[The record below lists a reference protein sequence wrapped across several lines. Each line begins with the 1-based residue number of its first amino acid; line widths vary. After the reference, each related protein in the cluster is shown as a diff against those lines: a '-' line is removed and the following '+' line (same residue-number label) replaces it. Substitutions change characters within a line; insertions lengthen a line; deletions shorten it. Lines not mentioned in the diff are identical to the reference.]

1 MARKMFFLMIKYEDY
16 EGLFNLFDI
25 NKKDANSLLDFMRV
39 LAEIGINNFNDKKI
53 EDEEL
58 CNMD

>member
-1 MARKMFFLMIKYEDY
+1 MIKYEDY